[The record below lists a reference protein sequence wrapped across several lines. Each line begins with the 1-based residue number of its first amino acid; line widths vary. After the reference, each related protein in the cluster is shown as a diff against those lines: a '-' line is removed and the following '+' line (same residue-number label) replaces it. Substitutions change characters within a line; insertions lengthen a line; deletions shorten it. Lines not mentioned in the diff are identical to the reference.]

1 MGTITNNWRILKKL
15 HFDIYG
21 ILRLKNVQNVLHLS
35 DLFFSIFGSF
45 GEVSLAKNLAKI
57 EKPPF
62 LEPQN
67 MKISPAKIQKS
78 VGKKSGQLLS
88 RDRSTQKQI
97 SQTTVLLRV
106 VSLVSNL
113 ANPF

>member
-1 MGTITNNWRILKKL
+1 MAKII
-15 HFDIYG
+15 
-21 ILRLKNVQNVLHLS
+21 
-35 DLFFSIFGSF
+35 
-45 GEVSLAKNLAKI
+45 AKNLAKI

-62 LEPQN
+62 WEPQI

-88 RDRSTQKQI
+88 WDRSTQNQI
-97 SQTTVLLRV
+97 SQTTPQAKKYRDGKTFWRQCVNTVLLRL

>member
-1 MGTITNNWRILKKL
+1 M
-15 HFDIYG
+15 DI
-21 ILRLKNVQNVLHLS
+21 NDS
-35 DLFFSIFGSF
+35 
-45 GEVSLAKNLAKI
+45 GEKVVKVAKI

-67 MKISPAKIQKS
+67 MKISTAKIEKI

-97 SQTTVLLRV
+97 CLTTPQLLRV
-106 VSLVSNL
+106 VSLVS
-113 ANPF
+113 

>member
-1 MGTITNNWRILKKL
+1 MISKTAILKT
-15 HFDIYG
+15 
-21 ILRLKNVQNVLHLS
+21 LKFENQLN
-35 DLFFSIFGSF
+35 FAKII
-45 GEVSLAKNLAKI
+45 AKNLAKI

-62 LEPQN
+62 WEPQN

-97 SQTTVLLRV
+97 SQTTPQLTTKTKPG
-106 VSLVSNL
+106 S
-113 ANPF
+113 P